1 MSNLLYL
8 SSSIFAEQG
17 NSSQLADNFIRQW
30 QSANPQGQIT
40 HLDLTSTP
48 LPQLDQN
55 LAGAFFTE
63 QQHRSVEQQTLVARS
78 DALIAELKAADI
90 VVIGLPMYNFGVPSQ
105 FKSWVDHIAR
115 AGITFKY
122 TEQGAVGLL
131 SNKPVLV
138 FAARGGRYANTG
150 NDHQEPFL
158 RQFFGFIG
166 LNDVRFIFAEGVN
179 MGEEAKNKA
188 LSDAQTETDLLV
200 KTMLKQATPQPA

>member
-30 QSANPQGQIT
+30 QSANPQGEVV
-40 HLDLTSTP
+40 HRDLTSAP
-48 LPQLDQN
+48 LPQLDQT
-55 LAGAFFTE
+55 LAAAFFTE
-63 QQHRSVEQQTLVARS
+63 PQQRSAEQKELVARS
-78 DALIAELKAADI
+78 DALIAELKAANI

-131 SNKPVLV
+131 TNKPVLV
-138 FAARGGRYANTG
+138 FAARGGRYSSTG

-166 LNDVRFIFAEGVN
+166 LSDVRFIFAEGVN
-179 MGEEAKNKA
+179 MGEEAKSKA
-188 LSDAQTETDLLV
+188 LSDAQTETELLV
-200 KTMLKQATPQPA
+200 ETMLRQATPQPA